1 MLQKL
6 WSTKHLGWLMYQK
19 PKVFS
24 PKKSQR
30 PKLTA
35 LKIVEIV
42 LTLVVLIGT
51 IVVFS
56 SIGKTFKNISFGKI
70 RNLFAP
76 QVPVAINTQEDTT
89 SNLKKKLENES
100 ISVKEIK
107 QLSSGDF
114 AVVIQNEIILEISG
128 EKDLDIQVRALQ
140 NILAKAKIEEREI
153 KRIDFRFEK
162 VIVEY

>member
-1 MLQKL
+1 
-6 WSTKHLGWLMYQK
+6 MYQK

-24 PKKSQR
+24 PKRSQI

-35 LKIVEIV
+35 LKTVEIV
-42 LTLVVLIGT
+42 LILVVLVGT
-51 IVVFS
+51 IAVFS

-70 RNLFAP
+70 GNLFAP
-76 QVPVAINTQEDTT
+76 QVPVETNTQEDTT
-89 SNLKKKLENES
+89 GNLKKKLENES

-114 AVVIQNEIILEISG
+114 VVVTQNEIILEISG

-140 NILAKAKIEEREI
+140 NILAKAKIEERGI

-162 VIVEY
+162 VIVEYK